1 MPDSSISIRQT
12 QRALRHAASELQQLD
27 GRLAALARSIVPE
40 AGKRLPAALRGGA
53 ESVSSD
59 LLRDAIET
67 LEALAGA
74 SEDDVA
80 RRRLEIDAAAEQVA
94 AFG

>member
-1 MPDSSISIRQT
+1 MPDSSISIRRAQK
-12 QRALRHAASELQQLD
+12 ALRQAASELQELD
-27 GRLAALARSIVPE
+27 GRLAALARSIVPQ
-40 AGKRLPAALRGGA
+40 AGRLLPAALRGGA
-53 ESVSSD
+53 ECVSSE

-80 RRRLEIDAAAEQVA
+80 RRRFEIDAAAEQVA